1 VDERVNQC
9 SKCDEILPSRNKLFK
24 HIKNCKKE
32 VSTNSSLIQKG
43 KSDSDCEGEYFYVTG
58 GRHRGKTLGSCE
70 RYSIKNGIWQPVGSL
85 IDNRGSHGSE
95 FANGKLYVMS
105 GGGFKSNLATC
116 EVYDFKIDSWKNIA
130 PMPSDTL
137 RHALSV
143 VKLSNY
149 IYSIGGWQNG
159 SVSSSVV
166 ERYDT

>member
-1 VDERVNQC
+1 
-9 SKCDEILPSRNKLFK
+9 
-24 HIKNCKKE
+24 
-32 VSTNSSLIQKG
+32 
-43 KSDSDCEGEYFYVTG
+43 
-58 GRHRGKTLGSCE
+58 
-70 RYSIKNGIWQPVGSL
+70 
-85 IDNRGSHGSE
+85 
-95 FANGKLYVMS
+95 MS